1 MEPDF
6 SLLERVWCV
15 AELVEA
21 NELHLNQAET
31 GGGCFNKLDKV
42 GLEMCGWPFKRLQT
56 RPPYM
61 SSHLLKNPA
70 RYPQMI
76 ARCSFHSYRHRREAF
91 CFLQH

>member
-42 GLEMCGWPFKRLQT
+42 GLEMCGW
-56 RPPYM
+56 
-61 SSHLLKNPA
+61 
-70 RYPQMI
+70 
-76 ARCSFHSYRHRREAF
+76 SF
-91 CFLQH
+91 